1 MATAR
6 RHWGI
11 WVLTGLGVLL
21 LITVAGPFAYIHFIE
36 GKAPAPLTVTSTK
49 SGAGKS
55 SGGQSDAGGQGS
67 AAVPL
72 DGTWKVASGSQA
84 GYRVKEILF
93 GQDNTAA
100 GRTSSVTGQVTIT
113 GTQVTAASLT
123 ADLTSVSSDQSR
135 RDSQFQGRIMDTAD
149 FPTATFALTSPLDLG
164 AAPPEGTTIAAKV
177 TGNLTLRGTTRSVT
191 FTVTAKRSGASI
203 QASGQIPV
211 TFSDFNIPNPSF
223 GPVTTQDNG
232 ILEFLV
238 VLSHA

>member
-1 MATAR
+1 M
-6 RHWGI
+6 

-36 GKAPAPLTVTSTK
+36 GKAPAPLTVASTK
-49 SGAGKS
+49 SGD
-55 SGGQSDAGGQGS
+55 DASQGS
-67 AAVPL
+67 AAAPL

-84 GYRVKEILF
+84 GYRVKETLF

-100 GRTSSVTGQVTIT
+100 GRTSSVTGQVTVT
-113 GTQVTAASLT
+113 GTQVAAASLT
-123 ADLTSVSSDQSR
+123 ADLTSVRSDQSR
-135 RDSQFQGRIMDTAD
+135 RDIQFQGRIMDTAE

-164 AAPPEGTTIAAKV
+164 IVPADGTTITAKV
-177 TGNLTLRGTTRSVT
+177 TGNLTLRATTRSVT
-191 FTVTAKRSGASI
+191 FTVTAKRSGTSI
-203 QASGQIPV
+203 QVSGQIPV

-238 VLSHA
+238 VLSHG